1 MTPSPFELNLQTR
14 GEAMR
19 RLSSALAVA
28 ASRGQGL
35 SHRRWLQ
42 GLAEEVCDCPPSSLA
57 IVLKLDA
64 FTGRS

>member
-1 MTPSPFELNLQTR
+1 
-14 GEAMR
+14 MR

-57 IVLKLDA
+57 IVLTLDA

>member
-1 MTPSPFELNLQTR
+1 
-14 GEAMR
+14 MR

-35 SHRRWLQ
+35 CHRRWLQ
-42 GLAEEVCDCPPSSLA
+42 GLAEEVCDCLPSSLLD
-57 IVLKLDA
+57 ILLTLDA